1 MVEAGQICRKIA
13 GREKGRYCIV
23 VKQLE
28 GSFVEISGAIKYG
41 MCSRRRCN
49 VKHLIITKYKI
60 PLKGEKQEDIEKS
73 ISESGILKRLGFLK
87 DKKRFKLL
95 FNKAK
100 KPKSVK
106 KETPVTKNPEVKL
119 KTGNTTTKNLEVKSK
134 TEETTTKNTETK
146 PTILSS
152 QTKKENIK

>member
-1 MVEAGQICRKIA
+1 MVEAGQICKKIA
-13 GREKGRYCIV
+13 GRERGRYCII
-23 VKQLE
+23 VKPLE
-28 GSFVEISGAIKYG
+28 GSFAEISGAIKYG

-60 PLKGEKQEDIEKS
+60 PLKGEKQEDVERS

-100 KPKSVK
+100 NQKPVK
-106 KETPVTKNPEVKL
+106 IESTPKTTKKPEVKS
-119 KTGNTTTKNLEVKSK
+119 KPETTTTKPEVKSK
-134 TEETTTKNTETK
+134 TEETPKTTTK
-146 PTILSS
+146 S
-152 QTKKENIK
+152 KK

>member
-1 MVEAGQICRKIA
+1 MVEAGQICKKIA
-13 GREKGRYCIV
+13 GREKGRYGIIV
-23 VKQLE
+23 KPLE

-60 PLKGEKQEDIEKS
+60 PLKGEKPKDIEKS
-73 ISESGILKRLGFLK
+73 ISESGILKKLGFLK

-100 KPKSVK
+100 NPKPVK
-106 KETPVTKNPEVKL
+106 TEVIPKAIKNSEA
-119 KTGNTTTKNLEVKSK
+119 KSK
-134 TEETTTKNTETK
+134 TEETTKKPETK
-146 PTILSS
+146 PSISSS
-152 QTKKENIK
+152 QTKKENIEEKPKIETK

>member
-1 MVEAGQICRKIA
+1 MAEAGQICRKIA
-13 GREKGRYCIV
+13 GRERGRYCII
-23 VKQLE
+23 VKPLE

-49 VKHLIITKYKI
+49 IKHLVITKYKI

-73 ISESGILKRLGFLK
+73 ISESGIFKRLGFLK

-100 KPKSVK
+100 KPKLLKTEATQKATK
-106 KETPVTKNPEVKL
+106 KPEVKS
-119 KTGNTTTKNLEVKSK
+119 E
-134 TEETTTKNTETK
+134 TEETSKA
-146 PTILSS
+146 
-152 QTKKENIK
+152 TKKPEIRLKTEK

>member
-13 GREKGRYCIV
+13 GREKGRYCII
-23 VKQLE
+23 VKPLD
-28 GSFVEISGAIKYG
+28 GSFAEISGAIKYG
-41 MCSRRRCN
+41 MCSRKRCN

-100 KPKSVK
+100 KPKSLK
-106 KETPVTKNPEVKL
+106 KETPK
-119 KTGNTTTKNLEVKSK
+119 TTKKPDVKSK
-134 TEETTTKNTETK
+134 IEEISKTTKKLETK
-146 PTILSS
+146 PNTSS
-152 QTKKENIK
+152 LQTKKENIKEKPKTEIK